1 MLPFYFINALL
12 LWLIVRFTG
21 LLGADMEFKVKS
33 LKPRAE
39 QQKAETGPETKLVH
53 QCMSLLC

>member
-12 LWLIVRFTG
+12 LWLIARFTG

-33 LKPRAE
+33 LKLRAE
-39 QQKAETGPETKLVH
+39 QQKAETGTDSTETRLVH
-53 QCMSLLC
+53 

>member
-1 MLPFYFINALL
+1 ML

-33 LKPRAE
+33 LKLRTE
-39 QQKAETGPETKLVH
+39 QQKAETGTDNTETGLEH
-53 QCMSLLC
+53 

>member
-33 LKPRAE
+33 LKLRAE
-39 QQKAETGPETKLVH
+39 NKKLRLALTT
-53 QCMSLLC
+53 QRSG

>member
-12 LWLIVRFTG
+12 LWLIARFTG

-33 LKPRAE
+33 FKLRAE
-39 QQKAETGPETKLVH
+39 QQKAETGTDSTETRLVH
-53 QCMSLLC
+53 